1 MKRCTYFLGIRDK
14 NSNFVLV
21 VVLASSILKA
31 SINDGDGNGNGGAS
45 DGDINDGD
53 DEINDGN
60 GDSQ

>member
-21 VVLASSILKA
+21 VVLASSNLKA
-31 SINDGDGNGNGGAS
+31 STNDGDGNGNGGAS
-45 DGDINDGD
+45 DGYINDGD
-53 DEINDGN
+53 EIIDGN

>member
-21 VVLASSILKA
+21 VVLASSNPKA
-31 SINDGDGNGNGGAS
+31 STNDGDGDVNGGAS

-60 GDSQ
+60 GDTQ